1 MQVTLSSSSEHY
13 KQVPLFRLNSVLKH
27 PGRRDEEDEEPER
40 QQWDKYDDDDDE
52 SDGDDD
58 GNGNDDDGDD
68 DDDDPMITLIK
79 SPLPAQSS
87 SCFPAFQ
94 CQSDSATSGDFLL
107 LLMKM

>member
-1 MQVTLSSSSEHY
+1 MQVLLSSSSEHY

-40 QQWDKYDDDDDE
+40 QQWDKYDD
-52 SDGDDD
+52 GDDD
-58 GNGNDDDGDD
+58 DGDSDDDCNGDD